1 MYQRRLDF
9 QNEGPKKGPDFDAL
23 CSRFVKLEKLL
34 LSKNLFENQ
43 GVNVDMAKSRGQPR
57 DNKSPSCNR
66 PQVHRRKRAREQ
78 DGHDLVMEERPILT
92 RTRSSVSFTKKA
104 ATIPSL
110 EDDVKAE
117 VNLNST
123 IGPPHR
129 DFSKISTIP
138 AQTYSQPAIET
149 ETKLLARDKM
159 RLFDRYKELTRRF
172 QVLQQKMHNL
182 RQNEVYKVSL
192 NCEKG
197 EATFPM
203 EPGHVDV
210 EPLERFKSR
219 TKALHELGD
228 VPASV
233 KNLRLSAGTRA
244 ENLITK
250 SNFQN
255 GGGALHEKV
264 AQARLVQHDH
274 LNHQGLLKEYRQID
288 DRELRCA
295 GAKTSKSKEVGA
307 QEVNDEDENS
317 RRLRLRRRKSW
328 IDSTTRDG
336 NPKEMED
343 ETKARLRTFSVLY
356 MQAMAKKDKLSLGDT
371 QETRRKRRKSSI
383 CMKRRDYLPRE
394 KYATRRPDLEALQA
408 MKSMA
413 KKSVAQVQTIGSI
426 PSIPVGFKFT
436 SRAEMVVAGMH
447 SNWRYAIDYISH
459 QERSALQWLPIS
471 CRYAELPIAVCV
483 VTCAKSSRPGANAD
497 EIIFTQEKRRGANGE
512 SEPDRSL
519 VSSLGTLSLRNSITS
534 KNPVRVLKRCTAK
547 LGFANAYIYEGLYQV
562 TGCVDF
568 RSAAGIPMYSF
579 TLHRLG

>member
-1 MYQRRLDF
+1 MYQRRLNL
-9 QNEGPKKGPDFDAL
+9 QNEGPKNGPDFDAL
-23 CSRFVKLEKLL
+23 CSRFDKLEKLL

-43 GVNVDMAKSRGQPR
+43 GVKVDMEKSREQPR
-57 DNKSPSCNR
+57 DSKNPSGNR
-66 PQVHRRKRAREQ
+66 SQVHRRKRAREQ
-78 DGHDLVMEERPILT
+78 DGHDLIMEERPTST
-92 RTRSSVSFTKKA
+92 RRRNSVSFPTKA
-104 ATIPSL
+104 ATIPNL

-117 VNLNST
+117 AKLNLTND
-123 IGPPHR
+123 PPQR

-138 AQTYSQPAIET
+138 AHTFSQPAIET
-149 ETKLLARDKM
+149 KTKLVSRDEM
-159 RLFDRYKELTRRF
+159 QLFDRYEQLKRRF

-182 RQNEVYKVSL
+182 RQNEGFKVSL

-210 EPLERFKSR
+210 EPVERFNGR

-233 KNLRLSAGTRA
+233 KNIRLTAGTRA
-244 ENLITK
+244 EDLITK

-264 AQARLVQHDH
+264 AQARLVQHD
-274 LNHQGLLKEYRQID
+274 LNHRGLIKEYRRID
-288 DRELRCA
+288 DRELRGV
-295 GAKTSKSKEVGA
+295 GAKTSKSKDVGA
-307 QEVNDEDENS
+307 QEVNIEDENS
-317 RRLRLRRRKSW
+317 RQLRVRRSKSW
-328 IDSTTRDG
+328 IDSTTGDG

-343 ETKARLRTFSVLY
+343 KTKARLRTFSVLY
-356 MQAMAKKDKLSLGDT
+356 MQAMAKKDKLSHRDT

-408 MKSMA
+408 TMSMA
-413 KKSVAQVQTIGSI
+413 KNSAAQVQTIGSI

-459 QERSALQWLPIS
+459 QERSALHWLPI
-471 CRYAELPIAVCV
+471 CFRYAELPIAVCV
-483 VTCAKSSRPGANAD
+483 VTCAKSSHPGANAD

-512 SEPDRSL
+512 SEPERSL

-534 KNPVRVLKRCTAK
+534 KNPVRVLKRCSAK

-568 RSAAGIPMYSF
+568 RSSAGIPMYSF

>member
-1 MYQRRLDF
+1 MYQRRLDS
-9 QNEGPKKGPDFDAL
+9 QDKGSKNGPDFDAL
-23 CSRFVKLEKLL
+23 CSRFAKLEKLL

-43 GVNVDMAKSRGQPR
+43 GVKVDMAKSRERPR
-57 DNKSPSCNR
+57 DNKNPSCNR
-66 PQVHRRKRAREQ
+66 SQVHKRKRAREQ
-78 DGHDLVMEERPILT
+78 DGHDLVMAERPILT
-92 RTRSSVSFTKKA
+92 RTRNSLSIPTKA
-104 ATIPSL
+104 ATIPNL
-110 EDDVKAE
+110 EDDVEAE
-117 VNLNST
+117 LNLNSAND
-123 IGPPHR
+123 PPQK
-129 DFSKISTIP
+129 DFSKISSIP
-138 AQTYSQPAIET
+138 AHTFSQPAIET
-149 ETKLLARDKM
+149 ETKLVSHDEM
-159 RLFDRYKELTRRF
+159 RLFDRYKELKRRF
-172 QVLQQKMHNL
+172 QLLQQKMHNL
-182 RQNEVYKVSL
+182 RQNEGFKVSL

-210 EPLERFKSR
+210 EPVERFKSR
-219 TKALHELGD
+219 TKALHELGN

-233 KNLRLSAGTRA
+233 KNLRLATGTRA
-244 ENLITK
+244 ENLVTK
-250 SNFQN
+250 SDFQN
-255 GGGALHEKV
+255 GGGALLEKV
-264 AQARLVQHDH
+264 GQARLVPHD
-274 LNHQGLLKEYRQID
+274 LNHRGLLKEYRQID
-288 DRELRCA
+288 DRVLRCV
-295 GAKTSKSKEVGA
+295 GAKTSKSKDVGA
-307 QEVNDEDENS
+307 QEVIDEDENP
-317 RRLRLRRRKSW
+317 RRLRLRRSKSW
-328 IDSTTRDG
+328 IDSTTGVG

-343 ETKARLRTFSVLY
+343 KTKARLRTFSILY
-356 MQAMAKKDKLSLGDT
+356 MQAMAKKDKLSHADT
-371 QETRRKRRKSSI
+371 LETRRKRRKSSI

-408 MKSMA
+408 TMSMA
-413 KKSVAQVQTIGSI
+413 KNSVAQVKTIGSI

-471 CRYAELPIAVCV
+471 FRYAELPIAVCV
-483 VTCAKSSRPGANAD
+483 VTCAKSSHPGANAD

-519 VSSLGTLSLRNSITS
+519 MSSLGTLSLRNSITS

-568 RSAAGIPMYSF
+568 RSSAGIPMYSF